1 VSAVERADVVGA
13 LGPVDDLTVAEI
25 VGIGATR
32 EDLAE
37 ACGWIERD
45 EALMSIQPLAR
56 GRVSRLIEII
66 AALREAEEEEEPN

>member
-1 VSAVERADVVGA
+1 MSAGERADVVAA

-25 VGIGATR
+25 IGTGATR

-45 EALMSIQPLAR
+45 EALMSIQPLAP
-56 GRVSRLIEII
+56 GRVSRLVEII
-66 AALREAEEEEEPN
+66 AALREAEQEEEPN